1 MENKNIGMRKVLY
14 LLLAFLVAVMI
25 WFFVDETN
33 DVTVERV
40 ITGVEIIYTDED
52 TVLADRGLMLLD
64 DGTDLTMDITV
75 RGKRRTY
82 MDNGGPSRGWMMRA
96 SV

>member
-64 DGTDLTMDITV
+64 DGTDLTMDI
-75 RGKRRTY
+75 RQIGKRRV
-82 MDNGGPSRGWMMRA
+82 GKECRSRW
-96 SV
+96 SPYH

>member
-40 ITGVEIIYTDED
+40 ITDVEIIYTD
-52 TVLADRGLMLLD
+52 
-64 DGTDLTMDITV
+64 
-75 RGKRRTY
+75 
-82 MDNGGPSRGWMMRA
+82 
-96 SV
+96 